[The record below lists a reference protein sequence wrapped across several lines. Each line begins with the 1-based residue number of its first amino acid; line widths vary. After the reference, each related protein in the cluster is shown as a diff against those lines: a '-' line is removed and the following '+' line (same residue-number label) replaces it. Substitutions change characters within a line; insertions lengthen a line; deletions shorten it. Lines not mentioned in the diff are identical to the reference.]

1 MQEKPELAA
10 SVRKKLGEI
19 RQCWAELEST
29 TQAKARQLFE
39 ASKADQLV
47 QSFAELDKKL
57 LHMESQL
64 QDVDPGGD
72 LATVNSQ
79 LKKLQVWPGWPRWGL
94 SFCATVGPEPGL
106 DFARGISDR
115 GDLRQGLLSNVLEE
129 LETER
134 EDGGNPASSK
144 CWKQLEPLGRGVQRG
159 EKGVRAK
166 KQ

>member
-1 MQEKPELAA
+1 LDGWIHEKMLMARDGTREDSHKLHKLWLRHQAFMAELAQNKEWLEKIEREGQQLMQEKPELAA

-47 QSFAELDKKL
+47 QSFAELDKRL

-79 LKKLQVWPGWPRWGL
+79 LKKLQ
-94 SFCATVGPEPGL
+94 
-106 DFARGISDR
+106 
-115 GDLRQGLLSNVLEE
+115 
-129 LETER
+129 
-134 EDGGNPASSK
+134 
-144 CWKQLEPLGRGVQRG
+144 
-159 EKGVRAK
+159 
-166 KQ
+166 

>member
-1 MQEKPELAA
+1 LFFLGSFCLWAYLSIYPSVSNFLSLFLHLSVSTFLCPSTIAYPFLPICYPPLGQEGQQLIQEKPELAA

-47 QSFAELDKKL
+47 QSFVELDKKL

-79 LKKLQVWPGWPRWGL
+79 LKRLQVWMAWL
-94 SFCATVGPEPGL
+94 
-106 DFARGISDR
+106 
-115 GDLRQGLLSNVLEE
+115 
-129 LETER
+129 
-134 EDGGNPASSK
+134 
-144 CWKQLEPLGRGVQRG
+144 VQ
-159 EKGVRAK
+159 
-166 KQ
+166 

>member
-94 SFCATVGPEPGL
+94 SMPQWGLSQDQTSLDVFHTGGIYSTCVKRPRNRKGIPG
-106 DFARGISDR
+106 
-115 GDLRQGLLSNVLEE
+115 Q
-129 LETER
+129 
-134 EDGGNPASSK
+134 SS
-144 CWKQLEPLGRGVQRG
+144 
-159 EKGVRAK
+159 
-166 KQ
+166 

>member
-1 MQEKPELAA
+1 MARVP
-10 SVRKKLGEI
+10 LGGGGC
-19 RQCWAELEST
+19 RCLLWGLGWAPGSWQCWAELEST

-79 LKKLQVWPGWPRWGL
+79 LKKLQVWP
-94 SFCATVGPEPGL
+94 
-106 DFARGISDR
+106 D
-115 GDLRQGLLSNVLEE
+115 
-129 LETER
+129 
-134 EDGGNPASSK
+134 
-144 CWKQLEPLGRGVQRG
+144 
-159 EKGVRAK
+159 
-166 KQ
+166 

>member
-79 LKKLQVWPGWPRWGL
+79 LKKLQVWL
-94 SFCATVGPEPGL
+94 SWASGGPCTTGG
-106 DFARGISDR
+106 RVRVSSHWR
-115 GDLRQGLLSNVLEE
+115 DLRMRQFNAGIYFKGLEGAGREKRVL
-129 LETER
+129 
-134 EDGGNPASSK
+134 
-144 CWKQLEPLGRGVQRG
+144 KQSTTPGTWGTKGRAEIHGQEAVG
-159 EKGVRAK
+159 K
-166 KQ
+166 